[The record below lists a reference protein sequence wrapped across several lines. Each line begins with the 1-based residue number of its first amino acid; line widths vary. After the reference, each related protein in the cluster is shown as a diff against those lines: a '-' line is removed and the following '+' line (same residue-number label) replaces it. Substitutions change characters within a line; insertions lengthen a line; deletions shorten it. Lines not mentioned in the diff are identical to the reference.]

1 MFKQPIK
8 NFSIN
13 FNALNER
20 NTIYSGALLTGHISF
35 DLTTKTKITSI
46 TMALGGK
53 ANVHWSRGGGGK
65 KRRRT
70 TVSAK
75 LVYFNLESAILQENT
90 AIGENAKLQPGTHV
104 YPFTCQLPH
113 GDFPSSF
120 NGPNGKILYTLTVGI
135 NRPWH
140 MSKDFVTELNYSNR
154 IQTDQP
160 ELQAPLAGSNIMT
173 LCCLWCGSGP
183 ITLSASIEKKAF
195 TPGEI
200 VKIVCKFSNGSSR
213 KATPKASLHH
223 KQVYY
228 THNRVSK
235 HMITRNVVSTVG
247 IPVSPNTSDV
257 HAEILLPIPPTASL
271 TISNCALIEADY
283 IIEMSLGVRFSPD
296 LTVLFPIILC
306 DTSVAELYSSHDP
319 CL

>member
-8 NFSIN
+8 NFGIN
-13 FNALNER
+13 FNAMNER
-20 NTIYSGALLTGHISF
+20 NTIYSGDLLTGHISF

-46 TMALGGK
+46 TMTLGGK
-53 ANVHWSRGGGGK
+53 ANVHWSTGGGGK
-65 KRRRT
+65 RSRRR

-75 LVYFNLESAILQENT
+75 QDYFKIESAILQENT
-90 AIGENAKLQPGTHV
+90 AIGENAKLLPGTHV

-113 GDFPSSF
+113 GDFPPSF
-120 NGPNGKILYTLTVGI
+120 QGPNGRILYTLTVGI

-154 IQTDQP
+154 IQTNQP

-173 LCCLWCGSGP
+173 LCCLWCASGP
-183 ITLSASIEKKAF
+183 ITLTASIEKKAF
-195 TPGEI
+195 TPGET

-213 KATPKASLHH
+213 TATPKVSLQQ

-228 THNRVSK
+228 THNKVSK
-235 HMITRNVVSTVG
+235 LMVMKKLVSTVG
-247 IPVSPNTSDV
+247 IPVSAHTSDMQ
-257 HAEILLPIPPTASL
+257 AEIMLPIPPTASL

-283 IIEMSLGVRFSPD
+283 IIEMSLSVRASPD

-306 DTSVAELYSSHDP
+306 DTSVNAEPQLYS
-319 CL
+319 